1 MGSDT
6 PQHAVSRI
14 FLDHSQPQEQI
25 PTVWL
30 QIRFPA
36 AAPRGSVFHMQVV
49 GDDLTVLKSSLK
61 NTRLL
66 DLDEL
71 QRQCATWKPALS
83 SLADMWLQE
92 REAK

>member
-1 MGSDT
+1 
-6 PQHAVSRI
+6 
-14 FLDHSQPQEQI
+14 
-25 PTVWL
+25 
-30 QIRFPA
+30 
-36 AAPRGSVFHMQVV
+36 MQVV

-71 QRQCATWKPALS
+71 QRLGATGKPALS